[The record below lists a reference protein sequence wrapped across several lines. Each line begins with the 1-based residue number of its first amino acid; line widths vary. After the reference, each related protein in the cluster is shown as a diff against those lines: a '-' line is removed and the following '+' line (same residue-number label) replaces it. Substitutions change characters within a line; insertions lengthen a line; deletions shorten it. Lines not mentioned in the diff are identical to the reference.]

1 MTLEGYARVF
11 CTYVHIQIIFLRMTL
26 GLGYD
31 NDQAYQVACL
41 PGADNGAP
49 PHIVGDDYLR
59 YGMHIQ
65 LDVVNSK

>member
-49 PHIVGDDYLR
+49 PHIVVDDFKIWYAHSI
-59 YGMHIQ
+59 GCGQ
-65 LDVVNSK
+65 F

>member
-11 CTYVHIQIIFLRMTL
+11 CTYVHIQIIFLSMTL

-41 PGADNGAP
+41 PGADNGGPP
-49 PHIVGDDYLR
+49 PHCGGWLFKIWYAHSIGC
-59 YGMHIQ
+59 GQ
-65 LDVVNSK
+65 F